1 MLGVYAPSDD
11 VAALERVPFFEGVA
25 QAELRELAAAARRR
39 TYRRGEVIHRV
50 DDMAGDVFIV
60 SKGHVKHRQV
70 SMDGR
75 QLTHAINHPGSI
87 FGILSVIDRK
97 RRAGDAVAL
106 TDCEVLVI
114 ERDAFTR
121 FLSRHGRATEVLLEH
136 HVASLRRVHEIIYDL
151 AFLSV
156 SARLA
161 KVLLRFAMSE
171 GEGENEGLVI
181 PSYLT
186 QTELAFL
193 VGTSRESVNQTLR
206 MFDRHRWVEAD
217 RRQVRIVDTDGLR
230 SVMY

>member
-1 MLGVYAPSDD
+1 MLAVYAPSED
-11 VAALERVPFFEGVA
+11 VATIERVPFFAGVP
-25 QAELRELAAAARRR
+25 QDELRELAASARRR
-39 TYRRGEVIHRV
+39 TYRRGDVIHRV
-50 DDMAGDVFIV
+50 DDVAGDVFIV
-60 SKGHVKHRQV
+60 TMGHVKHRQV

-87 FGILSVIDRK
+87 FGMLSVIDRK

-114 ERDAFTR
+114 ERDSFAV
-121 FLSRHGRATEVLLEH
+121 FLSRHAKATEILLEH
-136 HVASLRRVHEIIYDL
+136 HVASLRRVHELIYDL

-161 KVLLRFAMSE
+161 KVLLRFATTDGDEE
-171 GEGENEGLVI
+171 GPGLVV
-181 PSYLT
+181 PSYLS

-206 MFDRHRWVEAD
+206 LFGRHGWIESDRKH
-217 RRQVRIVDTDGLR
+217 VRILDEGGLR
-230 SVMY
+230 GIIA